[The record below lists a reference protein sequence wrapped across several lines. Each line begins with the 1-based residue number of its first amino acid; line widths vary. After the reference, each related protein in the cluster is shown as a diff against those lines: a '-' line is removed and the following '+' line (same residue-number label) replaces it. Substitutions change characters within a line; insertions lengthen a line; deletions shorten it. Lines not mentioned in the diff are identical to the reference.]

1 MLKAYKY
8 RIYPNNEQKIQIA
21 KTFGCCRFVYN
32 QTLAYRK
39 EVYEKEK
46 KSVSKTD
53 CNNYCNR
60 QLKKEYEWLK
70 EVDKFALTNAIY
82 NMDAA
87 YQKFFKEHAG
97 YPKFKSKH
105 DNHKSYTTN
114 FTNGNITVDFG
125 CNRVKLPKLKGIKAK
140 LHRNFIG
147 QIKSATI
154 SQVPSGKYY
163 VSILVET
170 EHVEL
175 PHINQNTGIDLGIKE
190 LCITSAGKKYENP
203 KIIRKYEK
211 KLVKLQRQL
220 AHKEKRSQNYCKTKK
235 KIALCHEKITN
246 TRKDYLHK
254 MSHEIISENQVIV
267 SEDLQIK
274 NMVKNHRLAKSISDV
289 SWYELTRQLEYKAK
303 WNGRKYVKIDR
314 FYASSQLCSVCG
326 YQNTE
331 TKNLSVR
338 EWVVH
343 VENMWGE
350 TKEGVKRYCIQPEE
364 LLDLLKAIGSD
375 NLGIC
380 WDTEHGAIENL
391 DQDKAIAKVGPYLRA
406 THISDQTDRG
416 NVHVLPYTGNTDWD
430 MILKALAKAD
440 YKRAFTYEI
449 QHYLL
454 AMPEKLVP
462 DAILLSYKVGEE
474 MADQLE
480 HYKKILA

>member
-32 QTLAYRK
+32 HTLSYRK

-60 QLKKEYEWLK
+60 ELKKAYEWLK

-87 YQKFFKEHAG
+87 YQKFFRKNAG

-114 FTNGNITVDFG
+114 FTNGNITVDFEG
-125 CNRVKLPKLKGIKAK
+125 NRVKLPRVKGVKAK
-140 LHRNFIG
+140 LHRKFSG

-163 VSILVET
+163 VSVLVET
-170 EHVEL
+170 EHMKL
-175 PHINQNTGIDLGIKE
+175 PHTNQNTGIDLGIKD
-190 LCITSAGKKYENP
+190 LCITSDGKKYENP
-203 KIIRKYEK
+203 KIIKKYEK
-211 KLVKLQRQL
+211 KLEKLQRQL
-220 AHKEKRSQNYCKTKK
+220 AHKEKRSRNYYKTRK

-254 MSHEIISENQVIV
+254 ISNEIISENQVIV
-267 SEDLQIK
+267 SENLQIK
-274 NMVKNHRLAKSISDV
+274 NMVKNHHLSKSISDV

-303 WNGRKYVKIDR
+303 WNGRKYIKIDT

-326 YQNTE
+326 YQNAE
-331 TKNLSVR
+331 TKNLTVR
-338 EWVVH
+338 EWICPACGTNH
-343 VENMWGE
+343 DRDINAAKNILE
-350 TKEGVKRYCIQPEE
+350 EGLRQ
-364 LLDLLKAIGSD
+364 
-375 NLGIC
+375 
-380 WDTEHGAIENL
+380 
-391 DQDKAIAKVGPYLRA
+391 IA
-406 THISDQTDRG
+406 
-416 NVHVLPYTGNTDWD
+416 
-430 MILKALAKAD
+430 
-440 YKRAFTYEI
+440 
-449 QHYLL
+449 
-454 AMPEKLVP
+454 
-462 DAILLSYKVGEE
+462 
-474 MADQLE
+474 
-480 HYKKILA
+480 